1 MVVSFEKL
9 KRNTTKL
16 QKNLCSNNNDNNEI
30 QSYEQSLIY
39 CQLRI
44 ALIFLFWKR
53 VFKKINN
60 I

>member
-1 MVVSFEKL
+1 MVVTFEKH
-9 KRNTTKL
+9 KRNTTNL
-16 QKNLCSNNNDNNEI
+16 QKNLCSNNNDNNEF

-39 CQLRI
+39 CHLRI

-53 VFKKINN
+53 VFKKINK